1 MPAHLDTNTNII
13 GGQDMELGKEGG
25 TWLALKKK
33 GDRNNGEGEKYC
45 IGIILNMSGVTID
58 NATGRGYIIKNYL
71 QSDRTFFDYT
81 DILDNTLFNG
91 YNFVGVEISKDATV
105 IYHHSNFPNIS
116 SRYTGKQIA
125 GFGNSPINNPLKK
138 VTEGTHRFK
147 EIINRNIYGE
157 ELEKELLELMKDQ
170 TKHLPD
176 TQLEM
181 SNSKDVSSIF
191 VKLQKYGTRTH
202 TLIFIDYN
210 WNMQFVEHT
219 LEEPIDINKFNWKE
233 TRINSA

>member
-1 MPAHLDTNTNII
+1 MVYCQTSTGLVFRFRGYRLILATNRDELYVRPALPAHLDTNTNII
-13 GGQDMELGKEGG
+13 GG
-25 TWLALKKK
+25 
-33 GDRNNGEGEKYC
+33 
-45 IGIILNMSGVTID
+45 
-58 NATGRGYIIKNYL
+58 
-71 QSDRTFFDYT
+71 DRTFFDYT

-91 YNFVGVEISKDATV
+91 YNFVGVKDATV

-138 VTEGTHRFK
+138 VTEGTHHFK

-181 SNSKDVSSIF
+181 SNSI
-191 VKLQKYGTRTH
+191 Q
-202 TLIFIDYN
+202 
-210 WNMQFVEHT
+210 
-219 LEEPIDINKFNWKE
+219 
-233 TRINSA
+233 